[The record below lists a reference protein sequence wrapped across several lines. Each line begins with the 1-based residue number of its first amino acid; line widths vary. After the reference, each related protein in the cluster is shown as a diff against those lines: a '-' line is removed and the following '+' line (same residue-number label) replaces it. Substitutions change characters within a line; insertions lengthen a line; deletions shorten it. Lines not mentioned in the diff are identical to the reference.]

1 MTDLAAH
8 GGLVLRLYELRRDP
22 ELRRARA
29 WFASEFH
36 PEGPEPVLALLRGG
50 HDASAAY
57 RMVTTYWEMAAAL
70 VNHGALDRGLFLA
83 ANTEHLVVY
92 GKLAPHLDAL
102 RALIREPDYLQ
113 ELEALVTSIPD
124 VGPRLEKRRRVLEG
138 WRGTAA
144 LALSA
149 PQRNP

>member
-8 GGLVLRLYELRRDP
+8 GQLILKLYELRRDP

-29 WFASEFH
+29 WFASDFA
-36 PEGPEPVLALLRGG
+36 PEGPEAILALLAGG

-70 VNHGALDRGLFLA
+70 VNHGALDRALFCA

-92 GKLAPHLDAL
+92 GKLQPHLEGL
-102 RALIREPDYLQ
+102 RELIREPDYLQ
-113 ELEALVTSIPD
+113 ELERLVRAIPD
-124 VGPRLEKRRRVLEG
+124 AAPRLEKRRRSFFL
-138 WRGTAA
+138 R
-144 LALSA
+144 
-149 PQRNP
+149 

>member
-8 GGLVLRLYELRRDP
+8 GQLVLKLYELRRDP

-29 WFASEFH
+29 WFASDFA
-36 PEGPEPVLALLRGG
+36 PEGPEAVLALLAGG

-83 ANTEHLVVY
+83 ANTEHVVVFS
-92 GKLAPHLDAL
+92 KLQPHLAGL
-102 RALIREPDYLQ
+102 RELIREPGYLR
-113 ELEALVTSIPD
+113 ELEVLVAAIPGVEALLAS
-124 VGPRLEKRRRVLEG
+124 RRRFLQR

-144 LALSA
+144 MA
-149 PQRNP
+149 R

>member
-8 GGLVLRLYELRRDP
+8 GQLILKLYELRRDP

-29 WFASEFH
+29 WFASDFD
-36 PEGPEPVLALLRGG
+36 PAGPEAILALLAGG

-70 VNHGALDRGLFLA
+70 VNHGALDRDLFCA
-83 ANTEHLVVY
+83 ANTEHLVVF
-92 GKLAPHLDAL
+92 GKLQPHLEGL

-113 ELEALVTSIPD
+113 ELESLVRSLPD
-124 VGPRLEKRRRVLEG
+124 AGPRLEKRRRFLER

-144 LALSA
+144 IA
-149 PQRNP
+149 R

>member
-8 GGLVLRLYELRRDP
+8 GGLILRLYDLRRDP
-22 ELRRARA
+22 EMRRARA
-29 WFASEFH
+29 WFASEFS
-36 PEGPEPVLALLRGG
+36 PEGPEAILALLAGG

-83 ANTEHLVVY
+83 SNTEHVVVY
-92 GKLAPHLDAL
+92 GKLQPHLAGL
-102 RALIREPDYLQ
+102 RQLILEPGYLR
-113 ELEALVTSIPD
+113 ELETLVAAIP
-124 VGPRLEKRRRVLEG
+124 GIESLLASRRTFLQR

-144 LALSA
+144 ML
-149 PQRNP
+149 R